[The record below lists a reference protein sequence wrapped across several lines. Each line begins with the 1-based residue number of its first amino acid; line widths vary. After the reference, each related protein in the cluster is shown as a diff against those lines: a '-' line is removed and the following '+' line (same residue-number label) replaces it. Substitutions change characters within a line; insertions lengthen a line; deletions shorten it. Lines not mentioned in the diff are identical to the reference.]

1 MIDTIYY
8 EDSITN
14 HPRAQK
20 IMNRFT
26 NAFRI
31 PCENHKEIFNPKG
44 QNFRLQKKKPSLIL
58 AEKKDNF
65 ALPIPKTYGVGGKH
79 NFYFSH
85 MLNCLYDCRYC
96 FLQGM
101 YPSSHYLLFVN
112 YEDFLSDIQ
121 NKTDLHTAEPTWFF
135 SGYDCDSLALDNIS
149 AFLESFIPFFQNEK
163 NAYLELRTKSV
174 NINPLLQF
182 EPLDNVVTAFSFTP
196 KELSIQL
203 EHGVPSVESRIK
215 AINKIT
221 DAGWQVG
228 LRIDPLID
236 CHDFEQRYQSLFRD
250 IFSSI
255 PVEKIHSV
263 SLGTFRMPVNF
274 FKKIE
279 KLYPEEKLFTGPLEK
294 RGGSISYQLEIEQ
307 KRKETCKN
315 LLLQHIPEEKLF
327 LCETAPET
335 TFK

>member
-8 EDSITN
+8 ENSISEHERT
-14 HPRAQK
+14 K
-20 IMNRFT
+20 EIMKRFPK
-26 NAFRI
+26 AFSI

-65 ALPIPKTYGVGGKH
+65 ALPIPETYGIGGKY

-101 YPSSHYLLFVN
+101 YPSSHYLLFIN

-121 NKTDLHTAEPTWFF
+121 NKTNQHPGRPTWFF
-135 SGYDCDSLALDNIS
+135 SGYDCDSLALDSIS
-149 AFLESFIPFFQNEK
+149 AFLESFIPFFQKET
-163 NAYLELRTKSV
+163 NAHLELRTKSV
-174 NINPLLQF
+174 NIKPLLRY
-182 EPLDNVVTAFSFTP
+182 EPLENVVAAFSFTP

-203 EHGVPSVESRIK
+203 EHGVPSVESRIQ
-215 AINKIT
+215 AIKKIT

-236 CHDFEQRYQSLFRD
+236 CHDFDQRYKILFED
-250 IFSSI
+250 IFSTI

-263 SLGTFRMPVNF
+263 SIGAFRMPVNF

-279 KLYPEEKLFTGPLEK
+279 KLYPEEKLFTGSLEK
-294 RGGSISYQLEIEQ
+294 RGSSISYSLEIEQ
-307 KRKETCKN
+307 KKKETCKN
-315 LLLQHIPEEKLF
+315 LLLEHIPREKIF
-327 LCETAPET
+327 DCETTPDKAV
-335 TFK
+335 